1 MSDEGTQSGA
11 RLPGV
16 QVAVIGGASCSQEE
30 ARHAEEI
37 GRRVALAGAV
47 LLCGGTT
54 GVMEAACRGAQLAG
68 GTTVGILPGKM
79 IESGNPWLSVRLPTG
94 MGNGRNWLVAA
105 GAHAVIA
112 IGGGL
117 GTLSEIA
124 LALKAGKPVVG
135 LGTWDAVSS
144 GRRAL
149 ARSPGAVCRRGRRGR
164 TRGGGRNEPDE
175 QRIAGG
181 APSTILSWR
190 TRWLTCWRRRRGRT
204 FSCWTFRRREV
215 SRTTSSSAPA
225 PASARWQR
233 WPMRRFAAS
242 SAATTWSARGRRG
255 RREAGGSCSISVR
268 LWSIC
273 SWLPFAATMRSR
285 SSGAARARWSICRDA
300 SAPWLRDGHTG
311 AAWWVAPVL
320 IWTTI
325 FR

>member
-1 MSDEGTQSGA
+1 MNDEGTQSSA

-135 LGTWDAVSS
+135 LGTWDAVGPDGAHLPVLQAQSAAEAAEA
-144 GRRAL
+144 AL
-149 ARSPGAVCRRGRRGR
+149 A
-164 TRGGGRNEPDE
+164 
-175 QRIAGG
+175 AGV
-181 APSTILSWR
+181 AA
-190 TRWLTCWRRRRGRT
+190 
-204 FSCWTFRRREV
+204 
-215 SRTTSSSAPA
+215 SRTDSAMQEEPH
-225 PASARWQR
+225 
-233 WPMRRFAAS
+233 RRS
-242 SAATTWSARGRRG
+242 
-255 RREAGGSCSISVR
+255 
-268 LWSIC
+268 
-273 SWLPFAATMRSR
+273 
-285 SSGAARARWSICRDA
+285 
-300 SAPWLRDGHTG
+300 
-311 AAWWVAPVL
+311 
-320 IWTTI
+320 
-325 FR
+325 